1 MTHLVALTGPVFAL
15 VVHGATVVTG
25 GKDRSAPIR
34 EWRIGRGWPAR
45 VEVTP
50 ARGADDQGLALNQ
63 KSAGAAAQGGGG
75 ACVRAMAWN
84 GSEIIVGTSSNS
96 IYTLNPRTG
105 VSKALLHG
113 HSKGAITGTRF
124 PRFTGTKVQIL
135 TQKAAELALAG
146 GRARHAYADIC

>member
-1 MTHLVALTGPVFAL
+1 MTHFVALTGPVFAL
-15 VVHGATVVTG
+15 VVHGGTVVTG

-45 VEVTP
+45 VELTP
-50 ARGADDQGLALNQ
+50 ARGSDDQGLALDQ
-63 KSAGAAAQGGGG
+63 KCAGAAAPGGGGGGGGGGG

-96 IYTLNPRTG
+96 IYTLNPRNG

-124 PRFTGTKVQIL
+124 PCFTGTNVQIL
-135 TQKAAELALAG
+135 TL
-146 GRARHAYADIC
+146 RTDIYI